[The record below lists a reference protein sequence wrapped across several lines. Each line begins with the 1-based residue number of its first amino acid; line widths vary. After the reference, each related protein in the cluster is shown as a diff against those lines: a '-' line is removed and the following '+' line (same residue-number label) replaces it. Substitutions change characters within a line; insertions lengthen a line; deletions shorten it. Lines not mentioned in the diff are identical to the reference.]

1 MSELV
6 GSPKQVQGATQIRD
20 ELVGHLDRILMG
32 PSGGTPEAKWQ
43 VELAHR
49 RELKEAMLA
58 QTSAAWWIEHRHLE
72 GLDAW
77 AEALL
82 GGVRVAQQ
90 RDAYRRAGKPRT
102 AQDAQQ
108 DALGVLLD
116 ALVQRGARFDATGP
130 WARDDEAPVT
140 ELFVELSRRR
150 GDPQLQALMAAAQI
164 RLGDG
169 DWEATVRDGYLGRP
183 VRAEADVDYHR
194 GRIGYVPSW
203 WRWLRDTLVALRQAS
218 PP

>member
-1 MSELV
+1 MT
-6 GSPKQVQGATQIRD
+6 GSPKQVRWAMQIRD
-20 ELVGHLDRILMG
+20 ELVRHLDRILTG

-49 RELKEAMLA
+49 RELKQAMLA
-58 QTSAAWWIEHRHLE
+58 QTSAAWWIERRHLE

-90 RDAYRRAGKPRT
+90 RDAFRRAGEAHT
-102 AQDAQQ
+102 AQDEQQ
-108 DALGVLLD
+108 DALRVLLD

-130 WARDDEAPVT
+130 WEGGMDAPVT
-140 ELFVELSRRR
+140 ELLVELSRRR
-150 GDPQLQALMAAAQI
+150 GDPELGALMAAAHI
-164 RLGDG
+164 RLDDR
-169 DWEATVRDGYLGRP
+169 DWEATVRDGFLGRP
-183 VRAEADVDYHR
+183 VHADADVDYHR
-194 GRIGYVPSW
+194 GRMGYVPSW
-203 WRWLRDTLVALRQAS
+203 WRWLRDTLAALRQAS